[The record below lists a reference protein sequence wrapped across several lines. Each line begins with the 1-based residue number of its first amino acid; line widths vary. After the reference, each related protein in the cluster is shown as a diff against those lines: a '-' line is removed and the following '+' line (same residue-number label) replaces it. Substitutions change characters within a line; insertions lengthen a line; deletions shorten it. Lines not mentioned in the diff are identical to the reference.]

1 MKTRR
6 QEGYIYKNNGYWYVR
21 FYQREWGQDGSAVRK
36 QRAVRL
42 APVSSDYRS
51 KRAVEPLRDE
61 LFTRLGLNTSS
72 YNIRSTMTLN
82 EFAANHYFPR
92 FVPELKPSVQVSYR
106 SIWRRHLGPL
116 CGRSRLR
123 DFRTYEG
130 QLVMDELARRE
141 LGKNTLKRIKSVLS
155 GVFAEAIR
163 QGALDGT
170 NPMREVR
177 LPRRG
182 VKPPGLPSAYT
193 LKDVRWM
200 LQWLPEPARTV
211 VQMFAYTG
219 LRRGEVSALRWENI
233 HDGAIWV
240 EQSAWHG
247 QFTEPKSAM
256 SKAPVPMIGPL
267 AEALEVYRRGA
278 ISGLVFRSERG
289 TPMNLNN
296 LALRSIRP
304 VLERAGIEWRGWHG
318 FRRGLATNLKQLGV
332 DDKSIQAVL
341 RHADY
346 TTTLNV
352 YVQPVPEAVKEAMKR
367 YETLVCTYNAPGPGG
382 RVS

>member
-6 QEGYIYKNNGYWYVR
+6 QEGYIYKKNGYWYVR
-21 FYQREWGQDGSAVRK
+21 FYQREWVQNGSAVRK

-51 KRAVEPLRDE
+51 KRSVEPLRDE
-61 LFTRLGLNTSS
+61 LFTRLGLNTST

-82 EFAANHYFPR
+82 EFAADYYFPQY
-92 FVPELKPSVQVSYR
+92 VPELKPSVGGSYR
-106 SIWRRHLGPL
+106 SIWRKHLGPL
-116 CGRSRLR
+116 CGASRLR

-130 QLVMDELARRE
+130 QHAMAELAHRG
-141 LGKNTLKRIKSVLS
+141 LAKNTLKRIKSLLS

-163 QGALDGT
+163 QGALEGV

-182 VKPPGLPSAYT
+182 VKAPRRPSAYS
-193 LKDVRWM
+193 LEEIQRM
-200 LQWLPEPARTV
+200 LQWLSEPARTV
-211 VQMFAYTG
+211 VQLFAYSG

-233 HDGAIWV
+233 RDEAIWV
-240 EQSAWHG
+240 EESAWHG

-267 AEALEVYRRGA
+267 AEALEAYCRGA
-278 ISGLVFRSERG
+278 VSGLVFQSDRG

-296 LALRSIRP
+296 LAMRSVRP
-304 VLERAGIEWRGWHG
+304 VLEGAGIEWKGWHG

-352 YVQPVPEAVKEAMKR
+352 YVQPVPESVKEAMKR
-367 YETLVCTYNAPGPGG
+367 YENLVCTNNAPGPGG